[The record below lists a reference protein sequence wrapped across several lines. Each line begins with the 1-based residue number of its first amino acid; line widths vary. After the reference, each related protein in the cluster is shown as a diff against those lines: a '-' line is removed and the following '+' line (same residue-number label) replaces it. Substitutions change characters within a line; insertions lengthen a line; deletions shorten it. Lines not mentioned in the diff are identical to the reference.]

1 LLGCS
6 VTLRFVIPAVPNP
19 DGRAMWGNHMH
30 APCGKAGPEEDIPS
44 VQMCEGSR
52 EVRAVFLAA
61 TRNTFRGKPMSL
73 SDEELAAL
81 FCSPSQLRDLA
92 DEDLMAALRMGCND
106 ALAVLFER
114 HSALVFRIARTILH
128 DDGEAEETVQKVF
141 LDIFRA
147 VNQFNAD
154 RGTFKTWL
162 LQYAYHRS
170 IDRRQHLRANRFYSW
185 DELDK
190 LTPAEL
196 FYGPGHLVCL
206 PPQEVVCLVE
216 QVLATLESRQRR
228 VIELTYFEGLTAE
241 EIAKKTGDS
250 ASSVRHNLYRGLSK
264 LRNVLQETSK
274 AKENTATERKVK
286 AKGML
291 VEQP

>member
-1 LLGCS
+1 M
-6 VTLRFVIPAVPNP
+6 P
-19 DGRAMWGNHMH
+19 
-30 APCGKAGPEEDIPS
+30 
-44 VQMCEGSR
+44 
-52 EVRAVFLAA
+52 
-61 TRNTFRGKPMSL
+61 L
-73 SDEELAAL
+73 SDEELAAAFL
-81 FCSPSQLRDLA
+81 SPSRLRSIS

-114 HSALVFRIARTILH
+114 HSALVFRIARAILH

-147 VNQFNAD
+147 VNQFNPD

-170 IDRRQHLRANRFYSW
+170 IDRRQHLQSNRFYSR
-185 DELDK
+185 DELDD
-190 LTPAEL
+190 LMPAEL
-196 FYGPGHLVCL
+196 FNGPGHSLCL

-216 QVLATLESRQRR
+216 QVLATLETRQRR

-250 ASSVRHNLYRGLSK
+250 ASSVRHNLYRGLAK
-264 LRNVLQETSK
+264 LRNVLLETHNATEK
-274 AKENTATERKVK
+274 ASSERKVK
-286 AKGML
+286 VKVKRIL
-291 VEQP
+291 VEYP